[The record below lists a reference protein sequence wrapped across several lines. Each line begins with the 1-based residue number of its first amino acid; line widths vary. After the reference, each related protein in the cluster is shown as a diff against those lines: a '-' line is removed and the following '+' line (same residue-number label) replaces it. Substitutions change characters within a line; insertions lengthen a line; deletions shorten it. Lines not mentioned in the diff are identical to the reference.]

1 MQNDRSLRIRTA
13 VGEYSPNVVN
23 VKLTQTYD
31 SFEILSLKID
41 QANTYKLFQSDYGVI
56 VGRVNASGNFG
67 VPNAKVSLFI
77 PVKNNET
84 TLRKI
89 IYGYKNIQTKDADGI
104 RYNLL
109 PNDVIN
115 ACYQNV
121 GTFPDKRL
129 LLDNKDYL
137 EIFDDYFKYTTV
149 TNASGDYMLFGVPT
163 GQQTLH
169 VDIDLSDIGPLSQ
182 RPRDMIYQGF
192 NINQF
197 ESPNKFKRST
207 DLDSLAQIKSQSKG
221 VDVFPFWGDTTS
233 DGGETIGI
241 TRCDIQ
247 VQYNFQPTAVFMG
260 SVISDN
266 GTKAISKNCVC
277 DSKAGKMNE
286 LVTGEG
292 TIEMVRK
299 RFDGRVEEFQIRG
312 NRLINGDGVW
322 CYQIPMNLDY
332 MMTDEF
338 GNMVPTDNPNKGIPT
353 RARVRFRI
361 GMDGLA
367 GDGVGRKRAMYLV
380 PNNPRI
386 DSNNPEFVKKI
397 NRGESEI
404 IDYEFG
410 SLTSEESFRDLMWN
424 NVYTVKSYIPRLQA
438 SNNPRGEK
446 YTGIKRI
453 RDHGSNNPFPY
464 NNMRVRLSLPYII
477 NCIVVKFIISLVVI
491 WNKLITVVAK
501 ILGVKIPVINV
512 RPFAWIGE
520 GWLHCMGLPTE
531 MCQMDDDLKL
541 YYPGCDDRDAK
552 YFNNYWFKE
561 EERKS
566 CNGDPKSTVPCGA
579 KPSYGEGS
587 ELINCVENQLAEEY
601 DAVRLLFANDWVNGT
616 MYFPMWHR
624 RIKAKRKY
632 LFGLIKVPGKDDWCS
647 TDGYKSHWWYRKVR
661 PFSNCAMVRGKSLK
675 DKYINE
681 YGKTV
686 IPNYVVKSERSNCVN
701 DCQDKN
707 SYLPEKLNKGLI
719 KKKDSFDGIDV
730 FYYSPIQFTDKLHKN
745 EYAEDLVKRNGE
757 LTLLFATDLVLLGS
771 FNECDSSGVSGVFNE
786 LTSSSFIIPEG
797 LRSLDGTEPE
807 LVLDANGN
815 TIFRKSES
823 EVRTEF
829 SGMDWGLANSFD
841 QYSRTKWKSHGLLRI
856 AEQQSKDG
864 GLFYGIGCTIVETLP
879 KSCLNLSR
887 ICEFGVRLDEGNEE
901 IDIERAK
908 ENYKNEGYI
917 LNKYYSVMAPDGYI
931 SFDDIEDFDSRSEF
945 ATMNYNGLTTKFDS
959 ATNGYKYDFNYLY
972 LNNFDGSMRNTMED
986 TQSSSEYRTHKVDEG
1001 GLISYRFNYLLEDF
1015 SRDYYRFR
1023 LGKAPYNYDKHN
1035 NTFPRYENSLY
1046 FYFGLFDGKTALDKF
1061 NSDFNSDCRN
1071 ITEPAFSFKMANMPN
1086 SWCEDILRDKTT
1098 SGDNRNGVIAFDF
1111 DGISTP
1117 FKIILSNKKV
1127 KDSVIEIDNI
1137 SLEKFYLMSNTK
1149 YTNKYSGD
1157 FIKDLHSE
1165 GYVHAEAMIPSYNN
1179 TGKLKS
1185 GVSIPNGLYDVYIVD
1200 NEGNVETAV
1209 LDFRASYLSYSTDN
1223 TRTFIKEYKHILHDF
1238 DNDCSR
1244 IVKHP
1249 ETGTN
1254 RNIGG
1259 YIVIDE
1265 FIDGNK
1271 DIIRDNL
1278 LKDYLIEVESDQ
1290 ALTNCSGLNNYKNE
1304 NGDNV
1309 WRTII
1314 DGGTPDGNSFYFKDT
1329 MDNSIKIGIP
1339 EAPMSYTVRITE
1351 LCGDVPSQ
1359 NSVETTV
1366 FIKEPEPVRL
1376 FVNGV
1381 DHELITGKNWDLITS
1396 GTNTGSVLIN
1406 ANTNTNGWFR
1416 IQDGASYNWENYPEY
1431 NEAITSDKNNQV
1443 IKNELIE
1450 RINDSLEKLNSL
1462 SSKFDK
1468 IKAELNEKYN
1478 KRDNINKEI
1487 DSLIIQLNA
1496 LLSSGSYSE
1505 SDANRLEAKIDAK
1518 EDELSDVEDKI
1529 DELLMELSTITSN
1542 ADSKDGI
1549 DTGEEKVD
1557 LIDTINSTILQVIS
1571 ILNLSSININALKLY
1586 MHEQGIPTS
1595 SVIDDYMEKNDLTI
1609 YSLLTELIDLII
1621 EDVGSI
1627 GGTYNKYEYTKEFE
1641 AILKILSNFRPR
1653 EVEFV
1658 KEDIISKM
1666 VNGFVFTSFDEVKS
1680 LTLSVT
1686 GDKQIYPVKYYMK
1699 YTRQGSTDEDRFKYV
1714 NTHYYIS
1721 DVVTRNLNKI
1731 NKGEPNHGTVH
1742 LTTENSV
1749 DGIGLPNISTTDNI
1763 VYRQNLAP
1771 NSGLTPNAINGFGIH
1786 PLKDYSYV
1794 DSDGNTIG
1802 STQNVLIYRY
1812 GILAQDDEI
1821 NLPMSSISNGN
1832 LIDKSA
1838 GTAIFI
1844 DKILRL
1850 NMLSWAAFTTEGD
1863 GIARLD
1869 ITQNLEQDTDPNRW
1883 IYSVGMFASDIT
1895 NGVAKQMENKRIFTI
1910 QTLDEELFDI
1920 IYLNYKPT
1928 DYNMEADLIVKG
1940 VVTRGVTL
1948 DSYKVGKSNVP
1959 SKVYKGYRLDSMLKS
1974 NGTKYYG
1981 SQVFDT
1987 DHQFID
1993 LTNESVTNLLI
2004 RQYSGSFL
2012 NEEIYGNMR
2021 LFPGSDVQF
2030 DIYADD
2036 SVLSKM
2042 YSYILP
2048 GPKQKSGYKYVSKF
2062 NLKSNVDANYDSYLF
2077 DWKWDYDVHPIA
2089 SIKNG
2094 RFTYDNVENLFD
2106 VDTPIEVIRDRS
2118 YEFKIDNI
2126 DRNAITISEYNS
2138 KHDNSLVISMFS
2150 NNEKLFKTIG
2160 EANEVPFTRLMH
2172 QRAIAVGITENNC
2185 RTITPIYDFS
2195 PRSVDLYF
2203 ITLKGETSENNRYFI
2218 GFAASDMHSIKVNG
2232 EVKDVMIDPRVGAK
2246 HVNNKYIQYL
2256 PHSVVG
2262 TVWLRRDDEVKVG
2275 GKNFSFGGGEQLLT
2289 PSVPSVGAEYG
2300 RTKLSD
2306 FAYTEIRLEPV
2317 EGEDTKPE
2325 EVDGG
2330 EDEPVE
2336 TMGGSYFEHIRKKA
2350 KDNTTTV
2357 HRLLFEGNASWM
2369 AAKNWADNQKVYI
2382 IDASGI
2388 KVQAFISNIFFK
2400 DYTLESDGNVKEEEP
2415 TLPDEP
2421 SPDEPKPNE
2430 PTPSDGMVYLDTS
2443 RGELGVQLT
2452 HTEHI
2457 SGTFVIGSEDEK
2469 ITGNFYTDEEYDY
2482 AGAVSWGVK
2491 TNISNYK
2498 YNTRAHAEGSTFSGT
2513 LSLNVDE
2520 NTSQKPNP
2528 TIGLNF
2534 DGNTY
2539 RNGDTISFT
2548 RTNKSRISV
2557 SVDIN

>member
-13 VGEYSPNVVN
+13 VGEDSPKVVN
-23 VKLTQTYD
+23 VQLTQTYD

-109 PNDVIN
+109 PSDVIN
-115 ACYQNV
+115 ACYQTV

-129 LLDNKDYL
+129 LLDNNDYL

-182 RPRDMIYQGF
+182 RPRDMMYQGF

-247 VQYNFQPTAVFMG
+247 VQYNFQPTAIFMG
-260 SVISDN
+260 SVITDN

-338 GNMVPTDNPNKGIPT
+338 GNIVPTDNPSKGIPT

-361 GMDGLA
+361 GVDGLA

-404 IDYEFG
+404 VDYEFG

-453 RDHGSNNPFPY
+453 RDHGNNNPFPY

-491 WNKLITVVAK
+491 WNALVTLLAK
-501 ILGVKIPVINV
+501 ILGIKIFKK
-512 RPFAWIGE
+512 RPLAGLGE
-520 GWLHCMGLPTE
+520 GWLRCMGLPAD
-531 MCQMDDDLKL
+531 MCQMDDDLTI
-541 YYPGCDDRDAK
+541 YYPGCGDKDAR
-552 YFNNYWFKE
+552 YFNDYWFRQ

-566 CNGDPKSTVPCGA
+566 CNGDPEASVPCGA
-579 KPSYGEGS
+579 KPTYGNGNK
-587 ELINCVENQLAEEY
+587 LFNCIENQLAEEY
-601 DAVRLLFANDWVNGT
+601 DAARLLFANDWINGT

-624 RIKAKRKY
+624 RIKSKKKY
-632 LFGLIKVPGKDDWCS
+632 LFGLIQVPGKDDWCS

-661 PFSNCAMVRGKSLK
+661 PFTNCAMVRGKSLK

-681 YGKTV
+681 FGKTV
-686 IPNYVVKSERSNCVN
+686 IPNYVVKSNGSNCISN
-701 DCQDKN
+701 CQEKT
-707 SYLPEKLNKGLI
+707 SYLPEKLGKGLI
-719 KKKDSFDGIDV
+719 KRKDSFDGVDV
-730 FYYSPIQFTDKLHKN
+730 FYYSPVQFTDKLHKN
-745 EYAEDLVKRNGE
+745 EYAEDLTKRNGE

-771 FNECDSSGVSGVFNE
+771 FNGCDSNGISGIFNE

-807 LVLDANGN
+807 LVLDASGN
-815 TIFRKSES
+815 TVFRKSE
-823 EVRTEF
+823 VGARTEF
-829 SGMDWGLANSFD
+829 SGMDWGLANPFD
-841 QYSRTKWKSHGLLRI
+841 QYSQTKSKVEAALPV

-864 GLFYGIGCTIVETLP
+864 GLFYGIGCRTVETLP

-887 ICEFGVRLDEGNEE
+887 ICEFGVRLDESHEE
-901 IDIERAK
+901 PDIERVK
-908 ENYKNEGYI
+908 ENYKNEGYV
-917 LNKYYSVMAPDGYI
+917 LNKYYSIMAPDGYI
-931 SFDDIEDFDSRSEF
+931 SFDEIEDFDSRSEF
-945 ATMNYNGLTTKFDS
+945 ATMNYNGLVTKFDS
-959 ATNGYKYDFNYLY
+959 ATNGYKYDLNYLY
-972 LNNFDGSMRNTMED
+972 LSNFDGSMRNIMEA
-986 TQSSSEYRTHKVDEG
+986 TQNSNEYRTHKVDEG

-1023 LGKAPYNYDKHN
+1023 MGKAPYNYDKYN

-1071 ITEPAFSFKMANMPN
+1071 ITEPAFSFKITSMPN
-1086 SWCEDILRDKTT
+1086 SWCEDILRDKSI

-1117 FKIILSNKKV
+1117 FKIILSNRRV

-1149 YTNKYSGD
+1149 YTNSYSGD

-1165 GYVHAEAMIPSYNN
+1165 GYVHAETMIPSYKD
-1179 TGKLKS
+1179 TGALES
-1185 GVSIPNGLYDVYIVD
+1185 GVSIPNGLYDVYIID
-1200 NEGNVETAV
+1200 NEGKVETSI
-1209 LDFRASYLSYSTDN
+1209 LDFRAPYLSYSTDN

-1244 IVKHP
+1244 ITKHP
-1249 ETGTN
+1249 KTGNN

-1265 FIDGNK
+1265 FINDNK
-1271 DIIRDNL
+1271 DIIREDL
-1278 LKDYLIEVESDQ
+1278 LKNYLIEVESDRP
-1290 ALTNCSGLNNYKNE
+1290 LTNCSGLNKYTNE
-1304 NGDNV
+1304 NGDKV
-1309 WRTII
+1309 WRTSI
-1314 DGGTPDGNSFYFKDT
+1314 DGGKPDGNSFYFKDT

-1351 LCGDVPSQ
+1351 LCDGIKSY
-1359 NSVETTV
+1359 NFVETTV

-1376 FVNGV
+1376 FVNEV
-1381 DHELITGKNWDLITS
+1381 DHELITGENWDLITS
-1396 GTNTGSVLIN
+1396 GTNKNSILTN

-1416 IQDGASYNWENYPEY
+1416 IQDEDSYNWEKYPEY
-1431 NEAITSDKNNQV
+1431 NEAITSDKNNQLV
-1443 IKNELIE
+1443 KDGLIDK
-1450 RINDSLEKLNSL
+1450 INGSLGKLNSL

-1468 IKAELNEKYN
+1468 IKAELDEKYN

-1487 DSLIIQLNA
+1487 DSLIIQLNT

-1505 SDANRLEAKIDAK
+1505 SDVNRLEAKIDAK

-1549 DTGEEKVD
+1549 DTGEQKSD
-1557 LIDTINSTILQVIS
+1557 LIDTINSTILQVVS
-1571 ILNLSSININALKLY
+1571 TLNLSSINMNALKLY
-1586 MHEQGIPTS
+1586 MYEQGIPTS
-1595 SVIDDYMEKNDLTI
+1595 SVLDDYMEKNDLTI

-1627 GGTYNKYEYTKEFE
+1627 GGTYKKYEYTKEFNS
-1641 AILKILSNFRPR
+1641 IFKILSNFKPR

-1686 GDKQIYPVKYYMK
+1686 GDKQIYPIKYYMK
-1699 YTRQGSTDEDRFKYV
+1699 YTRQGSTDEDRFKYAK
-1714 NTHYYIS
+1714 THYYIS
-1721 DVVTRNLNKI
+1721 DVVTRNLSKI
-1731 NKGEPNHGTVH
+1731 NKGETNPGTVH
-1742 LTTENSV
+1742 LITENSV

-1763 VYRQNLAP
+1763 VYRRNLAP
-1771 NSGLTPNAINGFGIH
+1771 NSGFSPNTVNGFGIH
-1786 PLKDYSYV
+1786 PLKDYTYV
-1794 DSDGNTIG
+1794 DSNGNTVG
-1802 STQNVLIYRY
+1802 SNNHVLIYRY

-1863 GIARLD
+1863 GIPRLD

-1895 NGVAKQMENKRIFTI
+1895 NGVAEQMENKRLFTI

-1920 IYLNYKPT
+1920 IYLNYKPK
-1928 DYNMEADLIVKG
+1928 NMEADLIVKG
-1940 VVTRGVTL
+1940 VVTRGETL
-1948 DSYKVGKSNVP
+1948 DSYKVGDVP
-1959 SKVYKGYRLDSMLKS
+1959 SKVYKGYRLDSMLNS
-1974 NGTKYYG
+1974 DGTKYYG
-1981 SQVFDT
+1981 SQTFDT

-1993 LTNESVTNLLI
+1993 LINESVTNLLI

-2030 DIYADD
+2030 DIYVDD

-2042 YSYILP
+2042 YGRILP
-2048 GPKQKSGYKYVSKF
+2048 GLKQETGYKYVSKF

-2077 DWKWDYDVHPIA
+2077 DWKETSDLHPIA
-2089 SIKNG
+2089 SIENG
-2094 RFTYDNVENLFD
+2094 RFTYNNVESLFD

-2118 YEFKIDNI
+2118 YKFKINNI
-2126 DRNAITISEYNS
+2126 NRNAFTISEYNS
-2138 KHDNSLVISMFS
+2138 KYNNSMVVSMLGR
-2150 NNEKLFKTIG
+2150 NEELFKTIA
-2160 EANEVPFTRLMH
+2160 EANEIPFTRLMH
-2172 QRAIAVGITENNC
+2172 ERAIAVGITENNC

-2218 GFAASDMHSIKVNG
+2218 GFAASNMHSIKVNDKL
-2232 EVKDVMIDPRVGAK
+2232 EDVKIDPRVEAK
-2246 HVNNKYIQYL
+2246 YVNNKYIQYL

-2300 RTKLSD
+2300 GTKLSD

-2325 EVDGG
+2325 EGEGG
-2330 EDEPVE
+2330 EGEDKPAE
-2336 TMGGSYFEHIRKKA
+2336 TLGGSYFEHIRKKA
-2350 KDNTTTV
+2350 KDDTTTV
-2357 HRLLFEGNASWM
+2357 HRLLFEGNASWT

-2400 DYTLESDGNVKEEEP
+2400 DFTLESDGKVKENELINKPKTVDKYEFIAEP
-2415 TLPDEP
+2415 DELIFDKDCNLINGAKPDEP
-2421 SPDEPKPNE
+2421 A
-2430 PTPSDGMVYLDTS
+2430 PSEG
-2443 RGELGVQLT
+2443 
-2452 HTEHI
+2452 TE
-2457 SGTFVIGSEDEK
+2457 SV
-2469 ITGNFYTDEEYDY
+2469 N
-2482 AGAVSWGVK
+2482 
-2491 TNISNYK
+2491 TNS
-2498 YNTRAHAEGSTFSGT
+2498 
-2513 LSLNVDE
+2513 
-2520 NTSQKPNP
+2520 
-2528 TIGLNF
+2528 
-2534 DGNTY
+2534 
-2539 RNGDTISFT
+2539 
-2548 RTNKSRISV
+2548 
-2557 SVDIN
+2557 